1 MRAEIYT
8 GWRRNQALFASGSL
22 QNYRRVIK
30 RLFVN
35 FAVIFQAI
43 LPVYLLVGVGLAL
56 RGFKV
61 VTTEMEKG
69 MLKLVIHCLYPC
81 LILDKTLGNNLVRQ
95 FDVLAWGVGLGFGL
109 VILGMLVLYLA
120 ALTLGLK
127 PGNGRRT
134 FCVSVGVQNY
144 GYIAIPMLAALFVM
158 GGDDRVFGVLF
169 IHSLGVEIALW
180 MVGVMIMTGSVF
192 GNPKLL
198 INGPTVAVILGVALS
213 STSGWQLFEA
223 SGGGLVG
230 AGFRQAMS
238 WLGACAFPMGLVL
251 IGATMYDLIG
261 KERPSPKIAVGSL
274 IVRLAIMPLV
284 ILAAAKWLPL
294 ITELKQVLLV
304 QASMPAAVS
313 PIIVARHYGGRP
325 EVAVQAVIATS
336 IVALVTMP
344 LWISWGNRFIFG

>member
-1 MRAEIYT
+1 M
-8 GWRRNQALFASGSL
+8 
-22 QNYRRVIK
+22 
-30 RLFVN
+30 N

-109 VILGMLVLYLA
+109 VILGMLVSYLA

>member
-1 MRAEIYT
+1 M
-8 GWRRNQALFASGSL
+8 
-22 QNYRRVIK
+22 IK

-109 VILGMLVLYLA
+109 VILGMLVSYLA

>member
-109 VILGMLVLYLA
+109 VILGMLVSYLA